1 MNIINNLL
9 IPALIL
15 SGFSIG
21 VFNNTYFSNYLY
33 LSILLTSFLLIFK
46 KFIKGDLSIN
56 YNLSII
62 SFIFFTFLCFLSI
75 LWSINYDASLER
87 SFTLAQICLYMII
100 FYNLLYNESDLIE
113 YLLYGITLVTF
124 FNFFLLFNNLGFS
137 YEVLYFNYR
146 FQGLTGNSN
155 ILSMQMLASILSAII
170 LMHKNSNQ
178 WNIFFCLLSIPLS
191 IQIILMTGSKKG
203 LFGVILYLILLFYLW
218 AKSNINLSYIFLIF
232 CLFIIGFGASFL
244 SFLDNVV
251 DFNSVYLALE
261 RRITEF
267 IFVEDASTT
276 SRINY
281 IVEGLNYISNRPLFG
296 HGINTFSNIFST
308 YAHNNFIEVTF
319 SVGIIGLIIYYN
331 FYLQIFLS
339 LSSLSNNVNKNFIT
353 SILLIMLV
361 LDLAYVSYYSK
372 LQFLMLT
379 IIMSY
384 VGYLNNIEK
393 KIAK

>member
-1 MNIINNLL
+1 MKIINNLL

-15 SGFSIG
+15 SGLSIG
-21 VFNNTYFSNYLY
+21 IFDNIYFSNYLY

-87 SFTLAQICLYMII
+87 SFTLAQICLYMIV

-178 WNIFFCLLSIPLS
+178 WTMLFCLLSIPLS

-203 LFGVILYLILLFYLW
+203 LFGAILYLILLFYLW
-218 AKSNINLSYIFLIF
+218 AKSNINLSYVFLIF

-267 IFVEDASTT
+267 IFFEDASTT

-296 HGINTFSNIFST
+296 HGIDTFSNIFST
-308 YAHNNFIEVTF
+308 YAHNNFIEVAF

-331 FYLQIFLS
+331 FYLQIFFS
-339 LSSLSNNVNKNFIT
+339 LSSLSNNVNKKIFFF
-353 SILLIMLV
+353 ILLILLF

-372 LQFLMLT
+372 LNFLMLT